1 MKIICPNCHSEYNVD
16 KKEIPKN
23 GRKIKCLTCRS
34 VWVQYASGKIEKVK
48 ELSAFLDEI
57 KIRQDSIK
65 ASLKKNAY
73 EEKLSGKETKFPL
86 NKEQERE
93 LLTALAIGEIQQ
105 NFQESKETLNRDSNI
120 PKQFTE
126 SDEIT
131 DDLASNLEL
140 EGKQEVFA
148 KKINRTVLGF
158 ILLSIVILTGLI
170 TYINRDLVM
179 QIDPKYQK
187 YLAGFL
193 DTTDILIDQIQYH
206 ILALKDFIYLY
217 FSS

>member
-1 MKIICPNCHSEYNVD
+1 M
-16 KKEIPKN
+16 
-23 GRKIKCLTCRS
+23 
-34 VWVQYASGKIEKVK
+34 
-48 ELSAFLDEI
+48 
-57 KIRQDSIK
+57 
-65 ASLKKNAY
+65 
-73 EEKLSGKETKFPL
+73 
-86 NKEQERE
+86 
-93 LLTALAIGEIQQ
+93 TALAIGEIQQ
-105 NFQESKETLNRDSNI
+105 NLQEIKETLNRDSNI

-170 TYINRDLVM
+170 THINRDLVM

-193 DTTDILIDQIQYH
+193 DTTDILIDQIQYY